1 MCLGPASVSLPQSAE
16 KNFRVPVAGRHG
28 VGTKKVTNRHRH
40 KGVLYLDVI
49 CQIEHQSYITDEK
62 QEG

>member
-1 MCLGPASVSLPQSAE
+1 MNDKYE
-16 KNFRVPVAGRHG
+16 
-28 VGTKKVTNRHRH
+28 H

-62 QEG
+62 QEGQANTFAKVHWFLHKTKKMHT